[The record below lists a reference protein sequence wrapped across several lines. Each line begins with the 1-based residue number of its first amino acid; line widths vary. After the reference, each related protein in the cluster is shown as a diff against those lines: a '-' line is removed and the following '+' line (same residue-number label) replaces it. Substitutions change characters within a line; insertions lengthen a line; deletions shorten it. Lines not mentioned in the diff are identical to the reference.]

1 MNRKNKY
8 NQKKLEAITTKNN
21 VKTFIKSDID
31 KIATTIALMYDVNV
45 YEKTLPYIN
54 KPMANIAA
62 GHALNI
68 NWDNIAEKF
77 NIIKNLLSHA
87 IYQEDTSFENIGNKI
102 VKRSQNGDISIS
114 KLNANK
120 ININNNFVPEMGDNI
135 AFKNKFGDI
144 EFCNNKSKIADW
156 LNIGVE
162 IHGDINSGYAIF
174 PGGFIEQWMHS
185 PAWPNHNGIYSFPI
199 PFPNDCLNIIVGRRT
214 IKSAGGNDSEGIGA
228 IYRDRS
234 TFLMQADVV
243 APGFWVRACG
253 Y

>member
-1 MNRKNKY
+1 MSRRIKTNKRTLPLISSE
-8 NQKKLEAITTKNN
+8 KDF
-21 VKTFIKSDID
+21 KTFIKSDID

-77 NIIKNLLSHA
+77 NIIKNLLSYA
-87 IYQEDTSFENIGNKI
+87 IYHEDISTSNIGNKI
-102 VKRSQNGDISIS
+102 VKRNQNGDIEIS
-114 KLNANK
+114 KLTASK
-120 ININNNFVPEMGDNI
+120 VNINTNFVGEMGNNI
-135 AFKNKFGDI
+135 AFKNNLGDL
-144 EFCNNKSKIADW
+144 EFCNDKSKIANW

-162 IHGDINSGYAIF
+162 IHGDMNSGYAIF
-174 PGGFIEQWMHS
+174 PGGYIEQWMHS
-185 PAWPNHNGIYSFPI
+185 SAWPNHNGIYSFPI
-199 PFPNDCLNIIVGRRT
+199 PFPNECFSIIVGRRT

-228 IYRDRS
+228 IYRNNS

-253 Y
+253 R